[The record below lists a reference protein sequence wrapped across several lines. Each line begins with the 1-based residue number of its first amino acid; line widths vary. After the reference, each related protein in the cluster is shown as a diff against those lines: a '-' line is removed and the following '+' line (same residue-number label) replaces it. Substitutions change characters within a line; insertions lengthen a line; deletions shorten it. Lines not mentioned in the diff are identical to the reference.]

1 MFGYFTG
8 FFYNRYGCWPDEL
21 GHCEMIC
28 AMVNQLTKNASIKEL
43 EEAGLASYYADH
55 NKGIYPVDA
64 SGVQF
69 TATIIGNLLNIWYII
84 IRGGLEV

>member
-1 MFGYFTG
+1 
-8 FFYNRYGCWPDEL
+8 
-21 GHCEMIC
+21 MIC

-69 TATIIGNLLNIWYII
+69 TATIIGNLLNI
-84 IRGGLEV
+84 